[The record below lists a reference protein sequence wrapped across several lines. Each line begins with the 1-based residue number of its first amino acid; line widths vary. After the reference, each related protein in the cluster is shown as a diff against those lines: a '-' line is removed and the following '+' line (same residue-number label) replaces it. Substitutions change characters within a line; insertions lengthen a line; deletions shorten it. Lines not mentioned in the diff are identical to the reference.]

1 MGYMLDYGL
10 LADNDP
16 CALALLAGP
25 DLSLWAEPDPSTDI
39 AIHLVSNGPSDLP
52 KLEELANLLQ
62 QPLPTWVPLAAGA
75 LRLLRQSA
83 YHFVRDDAG
92 SSLSINVS
100 AAVARNAPVGGEQ
113 LTATYVDVVLIG
125 TLLALGRAL
134 PQSQRLYLDLHR
146 DKADSNFKMT
156 SKAESGHGLP
166 PDLVLREA
174 STWRLLFKG
183 EERGVDHFLKDAIAD
198 LTRRTARSSQYYC
211 GGLDYVL
218 SYAAAGRLLQFFA
231 LRGGS
236 VITPVEISPVYDLT
250 VPDDRAALVLAT
262 INLYTVLA
270 VVQRSLP
277 SYVLPAGWEDAVP

>member
-1 MGYMLDYGL
+1 
-10 LADNDP
+10 
-16 CALALLAGP
+16 
-25 DLSLWAEPDPSTDI
+25 
-39 AIHLVSNGPSDLP
+39 
-52 KLEELANLLQ
+52 
-62 QPLPTWVPLAAGA
+62 
-75 LRLLRQSA
+75 
-83 YHFVRDDAG
+83 
-92 SSLSINVS
+92 
-100 AAVARNAPVGGEQ
+100 
-113 LTATYVDVVLIG
+113 
-125 TLLALGRAL
+125 
-134 PQSQRLYLDLHR
+134 
-146 DKADSNFKMT
+146 MT